1 MKKSLAAL
9 LIACFVAVGVTGCAK
24 EEKVDTAALQ
34 SAFSAAPADIKEMVD
49 KAVAALGANDY
60 KSAISLLATVITK
73 TNELGQ
79 AQLDA
84 AGLAFATANSILQ
97 TRGSEIAAAE
107 AKAKKAELEAQGQG
121 TP

>member
-9 LIACFVAVGVTGCAK
+9 LITCFVAVGLTGCAK

-34 SAFSAAPADIKEMVD
+34 SAFAAAPADLKEMVD
-49 KAVAALGANDY
+49 KSVAALGANDY

-84 AGLAFATANSILQ
+84 AGMAFATANSILQ

-107 AKAKKAELEAQGQG
+107 AKAKKAELEAQGKG

>member
-1 MKKSLAAL
+1 MKKSFVVL
-9 LIACFVAVGVTGCAK
+9 LLACFVAVGVIGCAK

-34 SAFSAAPADIKEMVD
+34 SAFSGAPADIKEMVD
-49 KAVAALGANDY
+49 KAVTAFGASDY

-84 AGLAFATANSILQ
+84 AGRAFASATSILQ
-97 TRGSEIAAAE
+97 TRGAEISAAE
-107 AKAKKAELEAQGQG
+107 AKAKKAELEAQGKAK
-121 TP
+121 